1 MSGLKVGVL
10 ISGRGSNLQA
20 LMAACATPGFPADIV
35 LVVSNKSDAQGLDH
49 ARAAGIETA
58 VIEHGGFPDRESF
71 DRQVDEKL
79 RSSGVEL
86 VCLAGFMRLL
96 SGWFVEAW
104 RDRVVNIHP
113 SLLPAFKGIDAHAQA
128 IAAGV
133 RLSGCTVH
141 IVRPEMDAGPIL
153 VQAAVPVMPDDDE
166 DALAAR
172 ILEAEHACYPLA
184 VRLLAEN
191 RVRIVDEHAVVE
203 MQDGAARRLIHPQP
217 DGASPE

>member
-1 MSGLKVGVL
+1 MKRLKIGVL

-20 LMAACATPGFPADIV
+20 LIAACAAPEFPAEIV
-35 LVVSNKSDAQGLDH
+35 LVLSNKPDAQGLDH
-49 ARAAGIETA
+49 AKAAGIETA
-58 VIEHGGFPDRESF
+58 VVAHGEYPDRESF
-71 DRQVDEKL
+71 DREIDKHL
-79 RSSGVEL
+79 KSSGAEL

-96 SGWFVEAW
+96 SSWFVEAW

-113 SLLPAFKGIDAHAQA
+113 SLLPAFKGVDAHAQA

-166 DALAAR
+166 DALGAR
-172 ILEAEHACYPLA
+172 ILEAEHRCYPLA

-191 RVRIVDEHAVVE
+191 RVKIFDAYAVVDME
-203 MQDGAARRLIHPQP
+203 NVPTAPLIHPRP
-217 DGASPE
+217 A

>member
-1 MSGLKVGVL
+1 MNRLKVGVL

-20 LMAACATPGFPADIV
+20 LIAACAAPEFPAEIV
-35 LVVSNKSDAQGLDH
+35 LVVSNKPDALGLDH
-49 ARAAGIETA
+49 ARAAGIDTT
-58 VIEHGGFPDRESF
+58 VIAHGDFPDRESF
-71 DRQVDEKL
+71 DREIDKYL
-79 RSSGVEL
+79 KSAGAEL

-96 SGWFVEAW
+96 SSWFVETW

-153 VQAAVPVMPDDDE
+153 VQAAVPVMPADDE
-166 DALAAR
+166 DTLAAR
-172 ILEAEHACYPLA
+172 ILEAEHECYPLA

-191 RVRIVDEHAVVE
+191 RVEIVDERAVITTFE
-203 MQDGAARRLIHPQP
+203 HRHRPLIFPP
-217 DGASPE
+217 TE

>member
-1 MSGLKVGVL
+1 MSRLKVGVL

-20 LMAACATPGFPADIV
+20 LIAAGAAPDFPAEIV
-35 LVVSNKSDAQGLDH
+35 LVVSNKPDALGLKH
-49 ARAAGIETA
+49 ARAAGIDTA
-58 VIEHGGFPDRESF
+58 VIAHGNFADRESF
-71 DRQVDEKL
+71 DREIDKYL
-79 RSSGVEL
+79 KSSGAEL

-96 SGWFVEAW
+96 SSWFVDAW

-172 ILEAEHACYPLA
+172 ILEAEHVCYPLA

-191 RVRIVDEHAVVE
+191 RVEIVDERAVIE
-203 MQDGAARRLIHPQP
+203 TPDRRHRQFIFPP
-217 DGASPE
+217 PE

>member
-1 MSGLKVGVL
+1 MNRMKLGVL
-10 ISGRGSNLQA
+10 ISGRGSNLRA
-20 LMAACATPGFPADIV
+20 LIAACEAAAFPAEIV
-35 LVVSNKSDAQGLDH
+35 LVVSNRPDAAGLDH
-49 ARAAGIETA
+49 ARAAGIDTA

-71 DRQVDEKL
+71 DRQIDERL
-79 RSSGVEL
+79 RAAGVEL

-96 SGWFVEAW
+96 SAWFVETW

-113 SLLPAFKGIDAHAQA
+113 SLLPSFKGIDAHAQA

-153 VQAAVPVMPDDDE
+153 VQAAVPVMPGDDE
-166 DALAAR
+166 DTLAAR
-172 ILEAEHACYPLA
+172 ILEAEHTCYPLA

-191 RVRIVDEHAVVE
+191 RVRIVDGCAFI
-203 MQDGAARRLIHPQP
+203 DGAVPAAGLLIHPNC
-217 DGASPE
+217 E

>member
-1 MSGLKVGVL
+1 MKRLKIGVL

-20 LMAACATPGFPADIV
+20 LIAACAAPEFPAEIV
-35 LVVSNKSDAQGLDH
+35 LVVSNKPDAQGLDH
-49 ARAAGIETA
+49 ARAAGIDTA
-58 VIEHGGFPDRESF
+58 VVAHGEYPDRETF
-71 DRQVDEKL
+71 DREIDSHLK
-79 RSSGVEL
+79 SSGAEL

-96 SGWFVEAW
+96 SSWFVEAW

-113 SLLPAFKGIDAHAQA
+113 SLLPAFKGVDAHAQA

-153 VQAAVPVMPDDDE
+153 VQAAVPVMPNDDE

-172 ILEAEHACYPLA
+172 ILEAEHTCYPLA

-191 RVRIVDEHAVVE
+191 RVTIFDVNAVVDME
-203 MQDGAARRLIHPQP
+203 NVAAGPLIHPQP
-217 DGASPE
+217 G

>member
-1 MSGLKVGVL
+1 MSRLKIGVL

-20 LMAACATPGFPADIV
+20 LIAACAAPDFPAEIV
-35 LVVSNKSDAQGLDH
+35 LVVSNKPDAQGLDH

-58 VIEHGGFPDRESF
+58 TVAHGGFPDRESF
-71 DRQVDEKL
+71 DREIDKHL
-79 RSSGVEL
+79 KSSGAEL

-96 SGWFVEAW
+96 STWFVETW
-104 RDRVVNIHP
+104 HDRVVNIHP

-166 DALAAR
+166 DTLAAR

-191 RVRIVDEHAVVE
+191 RVKIVDERAVMMTPE
-203 MQDGAARRLIHPQP
+203 GRHRPLIFPP
-217 DGASPE
+217 TE

>member
-1 MSGLKVGVL
+1 MNRLRIGVL

-20 LMAACATPGFPADIV
+20 LIAACATPGFPAEIM
-35 LVVSNKSDAQGLDH
+35 LVVSNKPDAQGLDH

-58 VIEHGGFPDRESF
+58 VIEHGEFPDRESF

-79 RSSGVEL
+79 RASGAEL

-96 SGWFVEAW
+96 SSWFVEAW

-113 SLLPAFKGIDAHAQA
+113 SLLPAFKGTNAHAQA

-133 RLSGCTVH
+133 QLSGCTVH

-166 DALAAR
+166 DSLATR
-172 ILEAEHACYPLA
+172 ILEAEHLCYPHA

-191 RVRIVDEHAVVE
+191 RVKILDERAIIDMPDTVA
-203 MQDGAARRLIHPQP
+203 GTLIHPQP
-217 DGASPE
+217 V

>member
-1 MSGLKVGVL
+1 MNRIKVGVL

-20 LMAACATPGFPADIV
+20 LIDACADSNFPAQIV
-35 LVVSNKSDAQGLDH
+35 LVLSNKPEAAGLDR
-49 ARAAGIETA
+49 ARDAGIDTA
-58 VIEHGGFPDRESF
+58 VVEHGAFPDRESF
-71 DRQVDEKL
+71 DRQIDAHL
-79 RSSGVEL
+79 RDAGVEL

-96 SGWFVEAW
+96 SSWFVEAW

-153 VQAAVPVMPDDDE
+153 VQAAVPVLPGDDE
-166 DALAAR
+166 ASLAAR
-172 ILEAEHACYPLA
+172 VLTAEHRCYPHA
-184 VRLLAEN
+184 IRLLAEG
-191 RVRIVDEHAVVE
+191 RVKINGEKAE
-203 MQDGAARRLIHPQP
+203 IDGGTSAADPLIHPAP
-217 DGASPE
+217 S

>member
-1 MSGLKVGVL
+1 MNRMKVGVL

-20 LMAACATPGFPADIV
+20 LIDACADSNYPAQIV
-35 LVVSNKSDAQGLDH
+35 LVLSNKPEAAGLDR
-49 ARAAGIETA
+49 ARDAGIDTA
-58 VIEHGGFPDRESF
+58 VVEHGAFPDRESF
-71 DRQVDEKL
+71 DRQIDAHL
-79 RSSGVEL
+79 RDAGVEL

-96 SGWFVEAW
+96 SSWFVEAW

-153 VQAAVPVMPDDDE
+153 VQAAVPVLPGDDE
-166 DALAAR
+166 ASLAAR
-172 ILEAEHACYPLA
+172 VLAAEHRCYPHA
-184 VRLLAEN
+184 IRLLAEG
-191 RVRIVDEHAVVE
+191 RVKINSEKAE
-203 MQDGAARRLIHPQP
+203 IDGGTSAADPLIHPAP
-217 DGASPE
+217 S